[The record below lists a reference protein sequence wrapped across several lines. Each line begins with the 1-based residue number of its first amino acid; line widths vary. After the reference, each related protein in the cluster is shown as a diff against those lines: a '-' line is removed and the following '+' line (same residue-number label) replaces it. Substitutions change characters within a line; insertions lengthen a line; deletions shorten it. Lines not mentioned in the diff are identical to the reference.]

1 MTTLI
6 PEIMKA
12 LDISDTDVFN
22 LIGPSGNY
30 VKDNGH
36 ISEFML
42 GDGSMW
48 HRHHGVV
55 YWPADP
61 FVLGML
67 VMCAYTVKRVR
78 N

>member
-1 MTTLI
+1 
-6 PEIMKA
+6 MKA

-30 VKDNGH
+30 VKNNGR

-42 GDGSMW
+42 GGDNMW
-48 HRHHGVV
+48 VRHHGVV

-61 FVLGML
+61 FDLGML
-67 VMCAYTVKRVR
+67 AMGAYTVKRVR